1 MVKKFFLSMIIYIVL
16 LSFVIPIYADD
27 EIEEIDI
34 SKQEIEEI
42 RETAV
47 DVTKIPTINSR
58 YAIIYDRT
66 SRKNFIWKTGKCK
79 M

>member
-1 MVKKFFLSMIIYIVL
+1 MKKRIIISIVL
-16 LSFVIPIYADD
+16 FISLLQCVISSYADD

-47 DVTKIPTINSR
+47 DITKVPTINSR

-66 SRKNFIWKTGKCK
+66 SRKSFIWKTRKQ
-79 M
+79 